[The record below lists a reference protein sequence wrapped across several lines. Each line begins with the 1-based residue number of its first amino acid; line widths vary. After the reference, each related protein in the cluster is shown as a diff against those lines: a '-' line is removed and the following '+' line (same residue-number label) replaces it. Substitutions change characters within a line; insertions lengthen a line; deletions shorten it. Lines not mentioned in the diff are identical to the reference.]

1 VAELFVDGELPMPAD
16 GEQPF
21 RLEGWVDTAPFEDL
35 CGLEH
40 EQIGDGKAV
49 LSCLFR
55 VKLAQGG
62 GVMHGGVLTTL
73 ADTAVA
79 MAIKSL
85 LPEGTV
91 FATTELT
98 TRFLA
103 PVRAGRVRATAAVR
117 GPEGRTFYGEA
128 QVVDDAGRTVAEFT
142 SVFRVARGQGFT
154 DATP

>member
-1 VAELFVDGELPMPAD
+1 MAELFVDGELPMPAA
-16 GEQPF
+16 GEKPF
-21 RLEGWVDTAPFEDL
+21 RLNGWVDTAPFEDV

-62 GVMHGGVLTTL
+62 GVMHGGALTTL

-91 FATTELT
+91 FATTELC

-103 PVRAGRVRATAAVR
+103 PVRCGRVRAIATVR

-128 QVVDDAGRTVAEFT
+128 QVVDDSGRTVVGFT
-142 SVFRVARGQGFT
+142 SVFRVARGQGFD

>member
-1 VAELFVDGELPMPAD
+1 MSELFVDGDLPMTAD
-16 GEQPF
+16 GERPF
-21 RLEGWVDTAPFEDL
+21 RLKGWVDTAPFEDL

-40 EQIGDGKAV
+40 EEVAGGRAV

-55 VKLAQGG
+55 VKLSQGG
-62 GVMHGGVLTTL
+62 GVMHGGALTTL

-103 PVRAGRVRATAAVR
+103 PVREGRVRATAMVR
-117 GPEGRTFYGEA
+117 GPEGRSFYGEA
-128 QVVDDAGRTVAEFT
+128 QLTDEGGRTVAEFS
-142 SVFRVARGQGFT
+142 SVFRVARGQGF
-154 DATP
+154 DDVAP